1 MGFKEEN
8 GGRSRGKDWRRER
21 EREVRERMN
30 GGVAV
35 GGDWKRE
42 IEGEWRERMKG
53 GVMEEEMG
61 FQGEIGARM
70 KET

>member
-1 MGFKEEN
+1 
-8 GGRSRGKDWRRER
+8 
-21 EREVRERMN
+21 MN

-61 FQGEIGARM
+61 FQGEIGGENERSVNE
-70 KET
+70 KGSGGGPICNDPTT